1 MKSLNS
7 EMRELNDMV
16 QHELEHEPS
25 VTKKDEIEIK
35 GVTTEMPDQPLEHN
49 KE

>member
-7 EMRELNDMV
+7 EMRELNDMA
-16 QHELEHEPS
+16 QQEPS
-25 VTKKDEIEIK
+25 VSQKDEIDEQIN